1 MMARINMDGIK
12 EAKKFV
18 DAIGK
23 SDRFITSHMIS
34 QILPKS
40 RKYIGAQAKAK
51 LKDGAT
57 NFVAKSHLRFQRPLI
72 KKDNKGTLF
81 WDKEAYFMEEVIRG
95 GTKRARNRR
104 IPEPNTK
111 NFRLDKFGN
120 IPQNFQQQVSVR
132 SGTPA
137 RSVQRAKLRSKYKR
151 KSGKS
156 IIPSGSDR
164 RFANIFLQQEPIN
177 SKLPAGIYRRDRRG
191 RIKLLIGYKRE
202 NRSQRQIW
210 DAGSQA
216 LKYVQSNINNQFRR
230 SFVYWQGR
238 ELKYQMR
245 RSGRV

>member
-1 MMARINMDGIK
+1 MMARIDMTGIR
-12 EAKKFV
+12 EAKRFV
-18 DAIGK
+18 DVIGK

-34 QILPKS
+34 QLLPKS
-40 RKYIGAQAKAK
+40 RKFIGAQAKAK

-57 NFVAKSHLRFQRPLI
+57 NFVAKSHLRFKRPLI
-72 KKDNKGTLF
+72 KKDNMGSLF

-111 NFRLDKFGN
+111 NFRLDKQGN

-132 SGTPA
+132 SGTAPK
-137 RSVQRAKLRSKYKR
+137 SVQRAKLRAKYKR

-164 RFANIFLQQEPIN
+164 RFNNIFFQKEPIN
-177 SKLPAGIYRRDRRG
+177 SQLPAGIYRRDRRG
-191 RIKLLIGYKRE
+191 KLKLLIGYKRQ
-202 NRSQRQIW
+202 NREQRQIW

-216 LKYVQSNINNQFRR
+216 LKYVQNNINNQFRR

-245 RSGRV
+245 KMNRV